1 MANTHKR
8 NVQPERTTSI
18 TGQPAFNEEGVPHV
32 YAKGPEA
39 AEMAEHLHK
48 QRGVGTD
55 HQGHPTFNPAV
66 SRQQAKA
73 MFAAA
78 EGHSTLGIPAK
89 VGKDFT
95 KGYVGRPGSVKALP
109 NKARVHQSDK
119 KS

>member
-1 MANTHKR
+1 MGKR
-8 NVQPERTTSI
+8 NVQPERTESV
-18 TGQPAFNEEGVPHV
+18 TGQPAFNSEGVPHV

-48 QRGVGTD
+48 QRGVNTD
-55 HQGHPTFNPAV
+55 HEGSPTFNPAT
-66 SRQQAKA
+66 SQRQAKA

-78 EGHSTLGIPAK
+78 SGNSTLGIPAK

-109 NKARVHQSDK
+109 AKARMHSSEK
-119 KS
+119 KG